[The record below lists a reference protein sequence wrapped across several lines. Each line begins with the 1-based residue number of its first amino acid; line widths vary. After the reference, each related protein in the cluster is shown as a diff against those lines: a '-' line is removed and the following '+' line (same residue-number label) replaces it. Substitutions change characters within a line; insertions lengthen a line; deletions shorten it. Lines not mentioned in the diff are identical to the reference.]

1 MYMKTTIIG
10 ISWPTSG
17 TLQKYPVV
25 KEAETSEIRSVI
37 ENMLFDN
44 PARINQCLLKHN
56 DVMYVCEPIDNKQY
70 SRTIVQYHPYMSLL
84 Q

>member
-1 MYMKTTIIG
+1 MTTTIIG

-17 TLQKYPVV
+17 NTQKYPIVRH
-25 KEAETSEIRSVI
+25 AETSEIRSVI

-44 PARINQCLLKHN
+44 HERINQCLLKHN
-56 DVMYVCEPIDNKQY
+56 DVMYVCEPIENKQY
-70 SRTIVQYHPYMSLL
+70 SRTTIQYHPYMSLL

>member
-1 MYMKTTIIG
+1 MTTTIIG

-17 TLQKYPVV
+17 NTQKYPIVRH
-25 KEAETSEIRSVI
+25 AETSEIRSVI

-44 PARINQCLLKHN
+44 QERINQCLLKHN
-56 DVMYVCEPIDNKQY
+56 DVMYVCEPIENKQY
-70 SRTIVQYHPYMSLL
+70 SRTTIQYHPYMALL

>member
-1 MYMKTTIIG
+1 MTTTIIG

-17 TLQKYPVV
+17 NIQKYPIV
-25 KEAETSEIRSVI
+25 KQVETSEIRSVI

-44 PARINQCLLKHN
+44 QERINQCLLKHN
-56 DVMYVCEPIDNKQY
+56 DVMYVCEPIENKQY
-70 SRTIVQYHPYMSLL
+70 SRTTIQYHPYMSLL